1 MNQYPNQFRPVNQTM
16 AIFSLVIGIVG
27 IMGCVGFISPI
38 ALVLGFMARKKAA
51 QNPAEYGGD
60 GIALAGI
67 ITGAIGSVILLFV
80 LIYIVF
86 VFGVIGI
93 SLLSS

>member
-1 MNQYPNQFRPVNQTM
+1 M
-16 AIFSLVIGIVG
+16 AIVSLVVGIVG
-27 IMGCVGFISPI
+27 IMGCGGFVSPI

-67 ITGAIGSVILLFV
+67 ITGAIGCVILLFV
-80 LIYIVF
+80 LIYIIF
-86 VFGVIGI
+86 VFGIIG
-93 SLLSS
+93 LSILNS